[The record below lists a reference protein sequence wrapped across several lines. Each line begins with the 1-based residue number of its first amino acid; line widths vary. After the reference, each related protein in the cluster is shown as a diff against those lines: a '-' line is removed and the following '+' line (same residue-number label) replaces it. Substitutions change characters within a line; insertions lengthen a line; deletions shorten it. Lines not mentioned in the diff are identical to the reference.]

1 MCRDSLGVN
10 SVFLEVIK
18 KFGICLYFSLISCG
32 MINNAEIISSAKV
45 TCIAA
50 ISDKNSRCIYAVLW
64 STLACCSNWIV
75 PAGLFHFLL
84 ESANEQ
90 EKS

>member
-1 MCRDSLGVN
+1 
-10 SVFLEVIK
+10 
-18 KFGICLYFSLISCG
+18 

-75 PAGLFHFLL
+75 PPGLFHFLL

-90 EKS
+90 ERVTFGKQLDVHSMDLDV